1 MINKSP
7 SASPL
12 SLERGGGS
20 VVPVP
25 RECEALRRIKWQLER
40 KAGDEVETVFLIE
53 ALERNKGNISKT
65 APDVKMSRRQLQNL
79 I

>member
-7 SASPL
+7 SVSPL

-20 VVPVP
+20 VVSGP
-25 RECEALRRIKWQLER
+25 RECEALRRIKWQLKR

-53 ALERNKGNISKT
+53 ALKRNKGNISKT
-65 APDVKMSRRQLQNL
+65 APDVKMGRRQLQNL
-79 I
+79 T